1 MTRVAPVARSTQWEA
16 RWTGGDDHADPNEA
30 VGGVDEVARGEADGR
45 VHADPARVEEA
56 VAQRDGK
63 VGTGA
68 GDREA
73 PDGEDRQPA
82 GEERGEVY

>member
-1 MTRVAPVARSTQWEA
+1 
-16 RWTGGDDHADPNEA
+16 
-30 VGGVDEVARGEADGR
+30 VDEVARGEADGR
-45 VHADPARVEEA
+45 VHAGPARVEEA

-73 PDGEDRQPA
+73 PDGENRQPA